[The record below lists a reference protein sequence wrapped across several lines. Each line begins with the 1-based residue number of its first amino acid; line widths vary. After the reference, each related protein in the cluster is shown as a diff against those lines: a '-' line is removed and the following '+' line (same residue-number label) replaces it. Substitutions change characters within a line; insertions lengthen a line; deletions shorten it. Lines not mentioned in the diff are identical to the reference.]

1 MDINQITKRRCIG
14 LLLVVAAVYGCSG
27 GPHLEWTENRPI
39 VGEAVIRDLDQ
50 DIESLY
56 LDWHSLDQV
65 YKDIKF
71 IERGLLFDVD
81 DRQLGYV
88 QKAALYVQDAAVRI
102 HNRWEQLAVMHFVR
116 PEMRRDYITLN
127 VNGLTSTIN
136 AIGYDL
142 MFLDIYT
149 PFIEND
155 GVRQD
160 FKRARD
166 QIQVSTSALETL
178 RRKLLPFSNEIAA
191 PLRL

>member
-1 MDINQITKRRCIG
+1 MSINQMAKRRCIG
-14 LLLVVAAVYGCSG
+14 LLLVAAAVYGCSS
-27 GPHLEWTENRPI
+27 GPHLEWTESRPI
-39 VGEAVIRDLDQ
+39 VGEAVIRDLGQ
-50 DIESLY
+50 DIETLF
-56 LDWHSLDQV
+56 LAWHALDQIH
-65 YKDIKF
+65 KDIKF

-88 QKAALYVQDAAVRI
+88 QKAALYVQDASVRI
-102 HNRWEQLAVMHFVR
+102 HHRWEQLAVMHFVR
-116 PEMRRDYITLN
+116 PEMRRDYITLG

-136 AIGYDL
+136 EIDYDL
-142 MFLDIYT
+142 MFMDIYT
-149 PFIEND
+149 PFIDND

-166 QIQVSTSALETL
+166 QIQVNISALETL